1 MTPRTVLSRL
11 PLGLAVLAGTLSLAH
26 HRYQLDPTVIEGAIR
41 NPGVWGPMV
50 HVAVFAL
57 GTVVPGALF
66 DLAGSVPFGPVSGT
80 ILNLAGATAAFLV
93 ARDMVD
99 WVRRKA
105 GRRLERLIKWVE
117 AEGWRFVACVRLV
130 PILPFN
136 LLNYALARVRLADY
150 VLASFVCMLPG
161 TLAYAYAYL
170 GYAGREALSGGEEL
184 MRRALVAPAP
194 LAAAVDLPR
203 LVRRLR
209 ANSLKRFAFEG
220 N

>member
-1 MTPRTVLSRL
+1 
-11 PLGLAVLAGTLSLAH
+11 
-26 HRYQLDPTVIEGAIR
+26 
-41 NPGVWGPMV
+41 
-50 HVAVFAL
+50 
-57 GTVVPGALF
+57 
-66 DLAGSVPFGPVSGT
+66 
-80 ILNLAGATAAFLV
+80 
-93 ARDMVD
+93 MVD

-136 LLNYALARVRLADY
+136 LLNYALGVARVRLADY

-161 TLAYAYAYL
+161 TLAYAYASAYL

-194 LAAAVDLPR
+194 LAAAADLPR

-209 ANSLKRFAFEG
+209 ANGLKRFAFEG